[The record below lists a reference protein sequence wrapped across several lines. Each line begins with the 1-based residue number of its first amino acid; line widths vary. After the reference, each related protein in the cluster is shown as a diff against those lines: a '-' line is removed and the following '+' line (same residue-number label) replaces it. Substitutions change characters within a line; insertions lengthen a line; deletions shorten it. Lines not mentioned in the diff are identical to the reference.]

1 MLAGA
6 VLLIAA
12 LSLVLWNWHESNQ
25 GGESAKKIRDALHSA
40 LEEEEQTGN
49 GFPIATTVVSVPERQ
64 TTTQVAGGTGSG
76 QDSESEIISSMETS
90 RPQIADAWDAYQ
102 TTTGT
107 NSAKEQETWA
117 EIDSN
122 WYIGILTIPT
132 LQVEVPIFSEYV
144 FEQLPYTP
152 CRYAGSYLTDNMIVA
167 AHNYDSHFGRIR
179 KLDSGDR
186 IDFTDVTGM
195 VYHYQ
200 VIQTE
205 ILPDTAVEEM
215 EQGDWDLTLFTCTL
229 SGTQR
234 VTVRCERIS

>member
-1 MLAGA
+1 M
-6 VLLIAA
+6 V
-12 LSLVLWNWHESNQ
+12 
-25 GGESAKKIRDALHSA
+25 GGI
-40 LEEEEQTGN
+40 
-49 GFPIATTVVSVPERQ
+49 
-64 TTTQVAGGTGSG
+64 GSG
-76 QDSESEIISSMETS
+76 QDSETGMISGVETS

-107 NSAKEQETWA
+107 NPAKEQEIWA
-117 EIDSN
+117 EIDSD

-144 FEQLPYTP
+144 FDQLPYTP

-179 KLDSGDR
+179 KLDSGDP
-186 IDFTDVTGM
+186 IDFTDVTGT

-215 EQGDWDLTLFTCTL
+215 EQGNWDLTLFTCTL

>member
-1 MLAGA
+1 MG
-6 VLLIAA
+6 
-12 LSLVLWNWHESNQ
+12 
-25 GGESAKKIRDALHSA
+25 
-40 LEEEEQTGN
+40 
-49 GFPIATTVVSVPERQ
+49 TVPK
-64 TTTQVAGGTGSG
+64 
-76 QDSESEIISSMETS
+76 QDSESGSVSGVETS

-107 NSAKEQETWA
+107 NPAKEQEIWA
-117 EIDSN
+117 EIDSD

-144 FEQLPYTP
+144 FDQLPYTP

-186 IDFTDVTGM
+186 IDFTDVTGT

-215 EQGDWDLTLFTCTL
+215 EQGNWDLTLFTCTL

>member
-25 GGESAKKIRDALHSA
+25 GGESAKKVRDTLHSA
-40 LEEEEQTGN
+40 LEEEEQNGN
-49 GFPIATTVVSVPERQ
+49 GFPIPTTAVSVPAKQ
-64 TTTQVAGGTGSG
+64 TTTQTVRETISG
-76 QDSESEIISSMETS
+76 QDFNSEVGSGTETS
-90 RPQIADAWDAYQ
+90 RPQIADVWDAYQ

-107 NSAKEQETWA
+107 TPAEEQEIWA
-117 EIDSN
+117 EIDKD

-144 FEQLPYTP
+144 FDQLPYTP

-179 KLDSGDR
+179 KLDSGDP
-186 IDFTDVTGM
+186 IDFTDVTGT

-215 EQGDWDLTLFTCTL
+215 EQGNWDLTLFTCTL

>member
-1 MLAGA
+1 MVSRLPQRLFLFPKSRQLQIHN
-6 VLLIAA
+6 LLWELFRNRI
-12 LSLVLWNWHESNQ
+12 LNQ
-25 GGESAKKIRDALHSA
+25 EA
-40 LEEEEQTGN
+40 
-49 GFPIATTVVSVPERQ
+49 FPVWKHP
-64 TTTQVAGGTGSG
+64 G
-76 QDSESEIISSMETS
+76 
-90 RPQIADAWDAYQ
+90 PQIADAWDAYQ

-107 NSAKEQETWA
+107 NPAKEQEIWA
-117 EIDSN
+117 EIDSD

-144 FEQLPYTP
+144 FDQLPYTP

-179 KLDSGDR
+179 KLDSGDP
-186 IDFTDVTGM
+186 IDFTDVTGT

-215 EQGDWDLTLFTCTL
+215 EQGNWDLTLFTCTL

>member
-1 MLAGA
+1 MTA
-6 VLLIAA
+6 
-12 LSLVLWNWHESNQ
+12 
-25 GGESAKKIRDALHSA
+25 
-40 LEEEEQTGN
+40 
-49 GFPIATTVVSVPERQ
+49 
-64 TTTQVAGGTGSG
+64 
-76 QDSESEIISSMETS
+76 
-90 RPQIADAWDAYQ
+90 
-102 TTTGT
+102 
-107 NSAKEQETWA
+107 
-117 EIDSN
+117 
-122 WYIGILTIPT
+122 IGPT

-144 FEQLPYTP
+144 FDQLPYTP

-186 IDFTDVTGM
+186 IDFTDVTGT

-215 EQGDWDLTLFTCTL
+215 EQGNWDLTLFTCTL

>member
-1 MLAGA
+1 MLWQSENHCQFAP
-6 VLLIAA
+6 LL
-12 LSLVLWNWHESNQ
+12 LGQNEGYLVFFWQIL
-25 GGESAKKIRDALHSA
+25 
-40 LEEEEQTGN
+40 
-49 GFPIATTVVSVPERQ
+49 
-64 TTTQVAGGTGSG
+64 
-76 QDSESEIISSMETS
+76 
-90 RPQIADAWDAYQ
+90 RPDCFHA
-102 TTTGT
+102 
-107 NSAKEQETWA
+107 NSKEQEIWA
-117 EIDSN
+117 EIDSD

-144 FEQLPYTP
+144 FDQLPYTP

-186 IDFTDVTGM
+186 IDFTDVTGT

-215 EQGDWDLTLFTCTL
+215 EQGNWDLTLFTCTL